1 MSPVPIEDLFSQM
14 RAERVESPNS
24 VERER
29 ERTRLVARMKSLH
42 VTLVHERARRFNPR
56 KNGGLLLVAA
66 MVAFAGTAL
75 AGAAGY
81 GPTAAWLATRPKV
94 GPASTAREPALRAP
108 TARTVA
114 APPVPRDTAAPPSA
128 VTASVSPPVARVRAE
143 RPADSRAPKAPAD
156 KVRELELVN
165 RLFADA
171 KRARREHRD
180 ADALA
185 LLNELLVGYPRSQLA
200 HEASVERF
208 RTLSR
213 LGRAAEARRRA
224 EGYLAAY
231 PKGFAVEEAR
241 ALLEPR
247 TP

>member
-1 MSPVPIEDLFSQM
+1 M
-14 RAERVESPNS
+14 
-24 VERER
+24 
-29 ERTRLVARMKSLH
+29 
-42 VTLVHERARRFNPR
+42 
-56 KNGGLLLVAA
+56 
-66 MVAFAGTAL
+66 
-75 AGAAGY
+75 
-81 GPTAAWLATRPKV
+81 
-94 GPASTAREPALRAP
+94 
-108 TARTVA
+108 
-114 APPVPRDTAAPPSA
+114 
-128 VTASVSPPVARVRAE
+128 ARVRAE

-213 LGRAAEARRRA
+213 LGRDAEARRRA